1 MKITQK
7 LRFSLIGKFLKNE
20 ITEERTYLVLTIIAG
35 IMGALIAVSIE
46 HIVEWMRHLLG
57 TDGTFTWKSFL
68 YGGMAVFASGWITTR
83 LYPWTAGSSV
93 PSVRIALAVFHG
105 KIDLKNT
112 IAKYVTTVL
121 SLGAGISLGPEGPIV
136 SIASGAGSFLGTFFS
151 MSKKR
156 VKALVAVGSAGG
168 IAAAF
173 NTPITAVVFTLEEV
187 VGDLNAKIL
196 GSIVIAAVVA
206 SITAQMITGSTPLF
220 SQLHYKLNDP
230 KELIFYLGI
239 GLIAAVAGPL
249 WMKTVIKLRDFNKNK
264 MKNHKLS
271 FMMIAFVLVGLMS
284 QIHPGVIGSGH
295 GTIENTLLSLILD
308 PKVLGTLF
316 ILKFVSSAICYSS
329 GISGG
334 LFLPTLLMGATL
346 GSFVGAVSTEFFQD
360 ANISAGAYA
369 LVGMGAFF
377 AAVIRAP
384 FTSIIMVFELTRD
397 YNIILPLMIA
407 SIVAFVLSSRIEKE
421 SIYELIAEQDG
432 IHLPTREDHETLEQM
447 TVEDAMVTDITSYNA
462 NLLIKEAF
470 GMNKGSLI
478 SGFPILRN
486 GRVIGMVSRSDIST
500 EMAKGNGEKTVE
512 QICEKK
518 VIKIYPDQ
526 SLLVAFHRLKR
537 FQISRLPVVS
547 RLDDKHLIGII
558 TAQDIIRNF
567 GYQIKEEE
575 KKIDDNLDTMEPPVN
590 TV

>member
-1 MKITQK
+1 
-7 LRFSLIGKFLKNE
+7 
-20 ITEERTYLVLTIIAG
+20 
-35 IMGALIAVSIE
+35 
-46 HIVEWMRHLLG
+46 
-57 TDGTFTWKSFL
+57 
-68 YGGMAVFASGWITTR
+68 
-83 LYPWTAGSSV
+83 
-93 PSVRIALAVFHG
+93 
-105 KIDLKNT
+105 
-112 IAKYVTTVL
+112 
-121 SLGAGISLGPEGPIV
+121 
-136 SIASGAGSFLGTFFS
+136 
-151 MSKKR
+151 
-156 VKALVAVGSAGG
+156 
-168 IAAAF
+168 
-173 NTPITAVVFTLEEV
+173 
-187 VGDLNAKIL
+187 
-196 GSIVIAAVVA
+196 
-206 SITAQMITGSTPLF
+206 
-220 SQLHYKLNDP
+220 
-230 KELIFYLGI
+230 
-239 GLIAAVAGPL
+239 
-249 WMKTVIKLRDFNKNK
+249 
-264 MKNHKLS
+264 
-271 FMMIAFVLVGLMS
+271 
-284 QIHPGVIGSGH
+284 
-295 GTIENTLLSLILD
+295 
-308 PKVLGTLF
+308 
-316 ILKFVSSAICYSS
+316 
-329 GISGG
+329 
-334 LFLPTLLMGATL
+334 MGATL